1 MKRLHLVAVAVLL
14 AFFTGLGWFLGQK
27 NSASMLE
34 KMPENSA
41 KAMPSKPVSNGV
53 IQDDSGKTV
62 KYWYDPMVPDQ
73 KFDKPGKSPFMDM
86 QLEPKYANTG
96 SNGQEGAGEDSSIA
110 ISSQTAQNLGIRLEK
125 VSTKSF
131 GESFSA
137 VGRIEPDERR
147 FYAVQTRIPGFVER
161 LSVRAVGDPVSKGQK
176 IAEIYAPELLAAQ
189 QEYLALL
196 TLNDVDSDNS
206 LKQAARSRLK
216 LLGMSE
222 GEVAAITKTGKSS
235 PRFGVY
241 APASGVLTELGVREG
256 GQIMTGSSLMQIS
269 DLSQVWVIAEIPER
283 DAARLKLG
291 LAAEVQLQ
299 SLPGEVFKGKVDYL
313 YPMLNEASRT
323 IQVRI
328 ELPNKGNRLRPGM
341 YTNIAFTG
349 QTHEALSVSSESII
363 ATGKRKIVIVKE
375 GDLKKSG
382 GYRPVDI
389 TTGQERDS
397 STEILSGLTEGE
409 EVVVSG
415 QFLIDSEASLSGVL
429 ARLSNQNQPNQ
440 NQLQQDKSMENS
452 MSDMHDMP
460 MSKDKPMSAEKMAL
474 NKMPRGRGKVV
485 DIDIKSGHVT
495 LNHEPIKDLGWPSMT
510 MGFKVKD
517 SQQLSKLRVGDEV
530 TFDLKAEAPEKS
542 DMPAEYM
549 IDRVEKTLI
558 IKDSAT
564 KNDLKD
570 SAMKDSMK
578 GAKP

>member
-14 AFFTGLGWFLGQK
+14 ALFTGLGWFLGQK
-27 NSASMLE
+27 NSAPMLE

-96 SNGQEGAGEDSSIA
+96 SNGQEGAGEDSSVA

-323 IQVRI
+323 LQVRI

-570 SAMKDSMK
+570 SVMKDSMK

>member
-41 KAMPSKPVSNGV
+41 KAMPSKPISNGV

-96 SNGQEGAGEDSSIA
+96 SNGQEGAGEDSSVA